1 MSSPLKIEWS
11 QCAENTITPQVWG
24 LWTSYKVGD
33 GIRWPKPECVSSKD
47 YEVKRRDVVEGQAG
61 DNIWIFAEEV

>member
-24 LWTSYKVGD
+24 LWTAYSLTANEISTLVLVYSSAMHVLAKNSAPNNV
-33 GIRWPKPECVSSKD
+33 PKI
-47 YEVKRRDVVEGQAG
+47 
-61 DNIWIFAEEV
+61 NFFIFYL

>member
-24 LWTSYKVGD
+24 LWTAYDIWKSAHMIVG
-33 GIRWPKPECVSSKD
+33 S
-47 YEVKRRDVVEGQAG
+47 DVVLSRIITENRDPKFTA
-61 DNIWIFAEEV
+61 DE